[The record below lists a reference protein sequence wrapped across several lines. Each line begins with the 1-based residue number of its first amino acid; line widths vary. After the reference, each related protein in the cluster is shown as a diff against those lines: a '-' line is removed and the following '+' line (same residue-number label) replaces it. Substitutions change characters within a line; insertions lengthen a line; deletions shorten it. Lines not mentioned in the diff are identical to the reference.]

1 MPKIEIMPARK
12 LTVTGGES
20 VTFRCVVKEG
30 NPPPSVAW
38 EREQNKPLNSSD
50 NGVLVISRASGDSG
64 GRYICKAT
72 NILGSTEAAALLIFQ
87 GKF

>member
-12 LTVTGGES
+12 LTFIGGES
-20 VTFRCVVKEG
+20 VTFRGVVKAG
-30 NPPPSVAW
+30 NPPPSVVW

-72 NILGSTEAAALLIFQ
+72 NILGSTEAAALLIVQ